1 MIQQNCTML
10 PKALQY
16 IPERSGILYTS
27 TSPVCL
33 RRKIEE
39 VEFLK
44 ALSYQT
50 LKSWIT

>member
-1 MIQQNCTML
+1 V
-10 PKALQY
+10 
-16 IPERSGILYTS
+16 G
-27 TSPVCL
+27 VCL

-39 VEFLK
+39 VEFFK